1 MTDEAQDFFPG
12 LIKDLLSAAVDSNKS
27 FGEPTTL
34 KFYSL
39 SEEAEKEAAESYN
52 KVTKA
57 GFTVPM
63 SWEALT
69 RSQRNGR
76 YEPVGNKYTQWLAWW
91 LGKQVFRFWQ
101 FTESRLQKF
110 RHFEGV
116 WGYEW
121 EAAEYREF
129 KQKTRWVED
138 DEQST

>member
-1 MTDEAQDFFPG
+1 MTNTSQDFFPG

-52 KVTKA
+52 RVTKA
-57 GFTVPM
+57 GATVPM
-63 SWEALT
+63 SWEALVGSD
-69 RSQRNGR
+69 RKGH
-76 YEPVGNKYTQWLAWW
+76 YEQVGNKYTQWLAWW
-91 LGKQVFRFWQ
+91 FGKQVFRFWQ
-101 FTESRLQKF
+101 FTESRLRKF

-116 WGYEW
+116 GGYDW
-121 EAAEYREF
+121 EEAEYQEF
-129 KQKTRWVED
+129 KQKTRWIED